1 MNIKNTLT
9 YQMVEEQARET
20 SWKLQN
26 TIYVI
31 LSGNT
36 LYQTLS
42 PTAHKNGKVLC
53 AYKLGNEI
61 EF

>member
-9 YQMVEEQARET
+9 YQMVAEQAKE
-20 SWKLQN
+20 SSLKLKN

-36 LYQTLS
+36 LYQTLN
-42 PTAHKNGKVLC
+42 KDGKVLC
-53 AYKLGNEI
+53 AYNCGNEI
-61 EF
+61 AF